1 MSKLEYTRKELRF
14 AGSVAIAGA
23 LSMFAGAACW
33 GASGT
38 DLWSALANNQI
49 DQHLHQVTAVKSLLV
64 ANTSFWI
71 LGVLLMGTAGN
82 LMSGYCHSG
91 RGIAKLATT
100 VISAAVPMAIVA
112 FITMLA
118 PAIYTPSPDTAYL
131 TGWIGTRLDD
141 LATALIIGAFPLLI
155 SIAGRND
162 WVPGWLLIF
171 GVIAG
176 IAGGVAII
184 AMLTAIV
191 PLGFII
197 IPVGL
202 GWMIAAGIVLIRT
215 KAI

>member
-1 MSKLEYTRKELRF
+1 MSELEHTRKDLRF
-14 AGSVAIAGA
+14 TGTVAIAGA

-38 DLWSALANNQI
+38 DLWNALATHQI
-49 DQHLHQVTAVKSLLV
+49 DEHLLQVTAVRSLLV
-64 ANTSFWI
+64 VNTSFWI

-82 LMSGYCHSG
+82 LMSGYCHSK
-91 RGIAKLATT
+91 RGLAKLATT
-100 VISAAVPMAIVA
+100 VINAAVPMAIVA
-112 FITMLA
+112 FTTMLA

-131 TGWIGTRLDD
+131 TGWIGARLDD

-155 SIAGRND
+155 SIAGRKN

-176 IAGGVAII
+176 IAGVLAII
-184 AMLTAIV
+184 AILTGIV

-202 GWMIAAGIVLIRT
+202 GWMIAAGIVLLKKKEI
-215 KAI
+215 

>member
-171 GVIAG
+171 WSDSGYRRRTCHNSYAHSYCPSRVYYNPG
-176 IAGGVAII
+176 R
-184 AMLTAIV
+184 
-191 PLGFII
+191 
-197 IPVGL
+197 
-202 GWMIAAGIVLIRT
+202 IRLDDRCRNC
-215 KAI
+215 ADPD